1 VKIKLD
7 ENMPA
12 TLAGILAAYGHN
24 TDTVHEEGLTG
35 SSDHDVWQET
45 QRGGRF
51 LITQDLDFSDLR
63 QFQPGSHYGLLL
75 VRLPNPS
82 RKSLIE
88 YVDSAFKTE
97 AVETWQ
103 HCFVVLTDRKIRIR
117 RPD

>member
-1 VKIKLD
+1 
-7 ENMPA
+7 MPA
-12 TLAGILAAYGHN
+12 TLAAILTAHGHD

-35 SSDHDVWQET
+35 SSDHEVWQET
-45 QRGGRF
+45 QRAGRF

-82 RKSLIE
+82 RQSLIE
-88 YVDSAFKTE
+88 YVDAAFKTE

-103 HCFVVLTDRKIRIR
+103 RCFVVLTDRKIRIR
-117 RPD
+117 RP